1 MFNEYKCLC
10 FTFMSALVL
19 AGTPAHA
26 QPAAA
31 AYPAKP
37 VRVIVPFPAGG
48 GLDMI
53 VRVVTQK
60 MSENTRQPFIIENR
74 GGANGIIGMDA
85 GAKSTPDGYTL
96 ITATTGSLTINPNV
110 HAKMPFDA
118 VRDLPPITNFG
129 EAPFVLVCHP
139 SLAARNPR
147 ELVALAK
154 SRPNEL
160 NYGSPGVGGIN
171 HLGMELFAQ
180 LSGGLRFTHITF
192 KGSAPLLIDVMGGH
206 VMLALDSIQATTPHI
221 KTGRMRAL
229 GLAAPKRSPVAP
241 DMPTL
246 TEAGGPAGY
255 ELISWYGLFAPGNTP
270 ADIIARAHTEAAK
283 ALTSNDVRERL
294 IATGVTPVGN
304 TPTEFAA
311 VIKSDLA
318 KWAKVVKVA
327 GIKVE

>member
-1 MFNEYKCLC
+1 MFNRNKLLC
-10 FTFMSALVL
+10 FALGGLSACMCN
-19 AGTPAHA
+19 AA
-26 QPAAA
+26 QSQ

-60 MSENTRQPFIIENR
+60 MSENTKQPFVIENR

-85 GAKSTPDGYTL
+85 GAKSAPDGYTL
-96 ITATTGSLTINPNV
+96 VTATTGSLTINPNV

-118 VRDLPPITNFG
+118 VRDLPPVTNFG

-154 SRPNEL
+154 SRPGEL

-180 LSGGLRFTHITF
+180 LSGGLRLAHITF

-206 VMLALDSIQATTPHI
+206 VMLAFDSIQATSPHI
-221 KTGRMRAL
+221 KIKRLRAL
-229 GLAAPKRSPVAP
+229 GLAADKRAPVAP
-241 DMPTL
+241 DIPTI

-255 ELISWYGLFAPGNTP
+255 ELISWYGLFAPGGTSP
-270 ADIIARAHTEAAK
+270 DIIARAHAEAAK
-283 ALTSNDVRERL
+283 ALTNNELRDRL
-294 IATGVTPVGN
+294 LATGVTPVGN
-304 TPTEFAA
+304 TPAQFAA
-311 VIKSDLA
+311 AIKEDLA
-318 KWAKVVKVA
+318 KWAKVVRIA
-327 GIKVE
+327 GVKVE

>member
-1 MFNEYKCLC
+1 MFNKNNWLHIVSGLLA
-10 FTFMSALVL
+10 TFMGAPALS
-19 AGTPAHA
+19 
-26 QPAAA
+26 QP
-31 AYPAKP
+31 YPVKP

-53 VRVVTQK
+53 VRTVTQK
-60 MSENTRQPFIIENR
+60 MSDNTRQAFVIENR
-74 GGANGIIGMDA
+74 GGANGIVGMDA
-85 GAKSTPDGYTL
+85 GAKSASDGYTL
-96 ITATTGSLTINPNV
+96 VTATTGSLTINPNV

-180 LSGGLRFTHITF
+180 LSGGLRLTHITF

-206 VMLALDSIQATTPHI
+206 VMLAFDSIQATSPHI
-221 KTGRMRAL
+221 KTGRLRAL
-229 GLAAPKRSPVAP
+229 GLAASKRSPVAP
-241 DMPTL
+241 DMPTIN
-246 TEAGGPAGY
+246 EAGGPAGY
-255 ELISWYGLFAPGNTP
+255 ELISWYGLFAPGGTP
-270 ADIIARAHTEAAK
+270 NDVIARAHGEAVK
-283 ALTSNDVRERL
+283 ALASNDVRERL
-294 IATGVTPVGN
+294 ITTGVTPVGN
-304 TPTEFAA
+304 TPAEFAA
-311 VIKSDLA
+311 VIKADLA

-327 GIKVE
+327 GVKVE